1 MVQAKQVIAETFMPG
16 EVIPINISNL
26 LSLPPKDIPECMLVK
41 LGDEIKVGDTL
52 AQTKGIFGFFKNS
65 CQSKYTGTVE
75 TISDIT
81 GQVILRGAPHPVQ
94 VQGFLPGKVIEVL
107 ENQGVVIEK
116 EVSFIQGIF
125 GIGGETFGELKT
137 VCDSHDQ
144 LLTNDLVTEDFKAKI
159 IVGGGRITADAVR
172 KAIQIG
178 VAGIISGG
186 IDDQD
191 LMEILGYDLG
201 VAITGT
207 EKLGITVITT
217 EGFGNIAMAE
227 RTFGLLKSHENAYA
241 SINGATQIRA
251 GVIRPEIIIGV
262 EKQIEILKK
271 DEKQLT
277 GVLEINYPVRII
289 RDPYFGQ
296 IGKVSALPPEPH
308 ILESGTKTRVLKVV
322 FDNNEEVTI
331 PRANVELI
339 ES

>member
-1 MVQAKQVIAETFMPG
+1 M
-16 EVIPINISNL
+16 
-26 LSLPPKDIPECMLVK
+26 
-41 LGDEIKVGDTL
+41 
-52 AQTKGIFGFFKNS
+52 
-65 CQSKYTGTVE
+65 
-75 TISDIT
+75 
-81 GQVILRGAPHPVQ
+81 
-94 VQGFLPGKVIEVL
+94 
-107 ENQGVVIEK
+107 
-116 EVSFIQGIF
+116 
-125 GIGGETFGELKT
+125 
-137 VCDSHDQ
+137 CDSPDQ

-227 RTFGLLKSHENAYA
+227 RTFGLLKSHENAFA

-262 EKQIEILKK
+262 EEQIEKLKK

-322 FDNNEEVTI
+322 LDNNEEVTI
-331 PRANVELI
+331 PRANIELI